1 MYTLFRGIH
10 LAWSTKATKEEGK
23 KQRNEVKKPV
33 KSSVSIDRVPT
44 EVVGLDEKMEGGVP
58 SGFIVLIAGNSGSM
72 KTSVAFSI
80 LYNAYKKHN
89 KKGMYISLEQS
100 KGSIITH
107 VERLGMPLK
116 GMANPV
122 IIDLSKVRKD
132 TGKAGK
138 EEKIDWLGSTLKVIK
153 KYKEA
158 FGCEILAF
166 DSLAA
171 LYAVNEFDNPR
182 KDLFYFF
189 EGLRD
194 IGLTTFLISE
204 IPKGQD
210 VYGIYG
216 VEDFLSDGILHLKAE
231 EMDTGTNIYLKVVKM
246 RQTHHKRGF
255 MPLIFDD
262 GKFEVLKR

>member
-1 MYTLFRGIH
+1 M
-10 LAWSTKATKEEGK
+10 AWSPKNANKKSKEKDIK
-23 KQRNEVKKPV
+23 KSVP
-33 KSSVSIDRVPT
+33 KSSTIDRVPT
-44 EVVGLDEKMEGGVP
+44 EIIGLDEKMEGGVP
-58 SGFIVLIAGNSGSM
+58 SGFIVLVAGNSGSM
-72 KTSVAFSI
+72 KTSISFSI

-107 VERLGMPLK
+107 VQRMGMPLQ

-122 IIDLSKVRKD
+122 IIDLAKVRKD

-138 EEKIDWLGSTLKVIK
+138 EEKINWLESILKVIK
-153 KYKEA
+153 KYKDA
-158 FGCEILAF
+158 FGCKVLAF

-194 IGLTTFLISE
+194 TGLTTFLISE
-204 IPKGQD
+204 IPKGKD

-246 RQTHHKRGF
+246 RQTNHKRGF
-255 MPLIFDD
+255 MPLIFDN